1 MTSVLTKLI
10 SEISTVCTIGAEWVS
25 DSTEFP
31 YACYAYNAASTEQR
45 GDMTFTLDV
54 WDRSTSV
61 VTVES
66 KSAQIRQKLDRQI
79 FRDNDKFVWC
89 YLDTQSSV
97 RDEDPQIKRRRLI
110 FIIHDYAIG
119 GN

>member
-1 MTSVLTKLI
+1 MTGVLTKLI

-25 DSTEFP
+25 DSTVFP
-31 YACYAYNAASTEQR
+31 YACYEYTTGSTEKR
-45 GDMTFTLDV
+45 RDTTFTLDV
-54 WDRSTSV
+54 WDRNTLAT
-61 VTVES
+61 TVES
-66 KSAQIRQKLDRQI
+66 IAAQIRQKLDRQI
-79 FRDNDKFVWC
+79 FKDNEKFVWC
-89 YLDTQSSV
+89 YLDTQSSI

>member
-10 SEISTVCTIGAEWVS
+10 SEISTVCTIGSDWVS
-25 DSTEFP
+25 DNTTFP
-31 YACYAYNAASTEQR
+31 YSCYAYNAASTEQR

-54 WDRSTSV
+54 WDRNTSV
-61 VTVES
+61 APIES
-66 KSAQIRQKLDRQI
+66 ICAQIRQKLDRQI
-79 FRDNDKFVWC
+79 FKDNEKFVWC
-89 YLDTQSSV
+89 YLDTQGSI
-97 RDEDPQIKRRRLI
+97 RDEDPQIKRRRLM